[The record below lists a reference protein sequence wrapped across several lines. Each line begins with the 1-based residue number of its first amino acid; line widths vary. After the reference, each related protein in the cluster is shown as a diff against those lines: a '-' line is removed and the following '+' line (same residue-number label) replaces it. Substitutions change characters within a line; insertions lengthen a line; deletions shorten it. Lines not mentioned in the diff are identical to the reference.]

1 MIGDIPMR
9 RYENQV
15 HDRKILTAILDNI
28 MVVHVGMYDDEYPY
42 VVPMSFGYETTEE
55 KLLVYLHCARE
66 GHKVE
71 LWSKNPKVSLTF
83 SMFTNHPND
92 KYRGSMHDF
101 RSVMANGLIRKIDPH
116 SPGGQ
121 HGNAVQHILRHNGRR
136 SNQFSV
142 SHYRYMAIYVVECS
156 WANVTAKSEEPM
168 EHPGEVSFPDLE
180 TIRNS
185 TKPPYDYNYFFS
197 VKHYLPAFEE
207 ACPPTDSGSRTLLA
221 GRMTLPVSRQNEK
234 LEFHFYWDAPD
245 DVDVDIL
252 ACVLDEAGKI
262 PRRYDL
268 AFYNQASD
276 RSSFL
281 VHNGDDILH
290 AKNTESITVDFAARP
305 AYASEIVFL
314 MSIYQASRQ
323 KQTLAMIQGLGLDVI
338 SSASGER
345 KMSCCLNIADR
356 DACAAALI
364 RVKQVNG
371 TWIMEPEERSY
382 EEWQPPMLTAHYGLT
397 HWKE

>member
-142 SHYRYMAIYVVECS
+142 SH
-156 WANVTAKSEEPM
+156 
-168 EHPGEVSFPDLE
+168 
-180 TIRNS
+180 
-185 TKPPYDYNYFFS
+185 
-197 VKHYLPAFEE
+197 
-207 ACPPTDSGSRTLLA
+207 
-221 GRMTLPVSRQNEK
+221 
-234 LEFHFYWDAPD
+234 
-245 DVDVDIL
+245 
-252 ACVLDEAGKI
+252 
-262 PRRYDL
+262 
-268 AFYNQASD
+268 
-276 RSSFL
+276 
-281 VHNGDDILH
+281 
-290 AKNTESITVDFAARP
+290 
-305 AYASEIVFL
+305 
-314 MSIYQASRQ
+314 
-323 KQTLAMIQGLGLDVI
+323 
-338 SSASGER
+338 
-345 KMSCCLNIADR
+345 
-356 DACAAALI
+356 
-364 RVKQVNG
+364 
-371 TWIMEPEERSY
+371 
-382 EEWQPPMLTAHYGLT
+382 
-397 HWKE
+397 